1 MEPVAVMTKSPER
14 SVEMR
19 NMTMPNLFILT
30 PLEFAVGAVPM
41 RQQRV
46 VSYARVQPSLPKL
59 RWEQEQL
66 SKASYNHW

>member
-1 MEPVAVMTKSPER
+1 MTKNPDN

-19 NMTMPNLFILT
+19 NITMPNLFILT
-30 PLEFAVGAVPM
+30 PFGFAVGAVPM

-59 RWEQEQL
+59 RWEQFEL
-66 SKASYNHW
+66 T

>member
-1 MEPVAVMTKSPER
+1 MM
-14 SVEMR
+14 

-30 PLEFAVGAVPM
+30 PFKFAVGAVPM

-59 RWEQEQL
+59 RWEQIQL
-66 SKASYNHW
+66 SKATYNHW